1 MSMRQPQLELR
12 PFDRARLKDVGL
24 RLRQLYPGGD
34 PNIDAKTVTP
44 EIIEAKVDEI
54 TKGFGGDVGIVPRQF
69 LRSLVNRF
77 DVVAE
82 NPEAELPDLPKT
94 PVEERA
100 AEGKKP
106 VEYDAEPDDQKG
118 YAVAATV
125 EF

>member
-1 MSMRQPQLELR
+1 MIMAIGGPMGVASGILEIVK
-12 PFDRARLKDVGL
+12 AAGYAAWVIA
-24 RLRQLYPGGD
+24 
-34 PNIDAKTVTP
+34 IDEAETKVTP

-106 VEYDAEPDDQKG
+106 VEHEPEPDDQKG

-125 EF
+125 EL

>member
-1 MSMRQPQLELR
+1 RQPQLELR

-34 PNIDAKTVTP
+34 PNIVAQKVPP
-44 EIIEAKVDEI
+44 EWIEAKVAEV

-77 DVVAE
+77 DYVAD
-82 NPEAELPDLPKT
+82 NPDRDLPELAKT

-100 AEGKKP
+100 AEGKVP
-106 VEYDAEPDDQKG
+106 VEYEPEPDDQKG
-118 YAVAATV
+118 YPV